1 MLQLRGFNDGTPTH
15 SLHAGLYRTDR
26 TILEI
31 GGDQIDLCIVP
42 RRTDHLRGDHRP
54 QAVPS
59 AWYDLIWTPPA
70 ARDIPADELHAHGT
84 RVGELPAPPVIP
96 LEKRL
101 AAAPPATLDGL
112 SEAQI
117 RMMGGP
123 EKALDWL
130 EGLRY
135 CAIQSDRTVDIY
147 DWDAYAATTITL
159 IRALPMPTA
168 EAAQ

>member
-59 AWYDLIWTPPA
+59 AWYDLIWTTVA

-84 RVGELPAPPVIP
+84 LVGSLPAPPVIP
-96 LEKRL
+96 FEKRL
-101 AAAPPATLDGL
+101 AAAPPATIDHLTEG
-112 SEAQI
+112 QI
-117 RMMGGP
+117 QILGGR
-123 EKALDWL
+123 EKALAWA
-130 EGLRY
+130 EGHRR
-135 CAIQSDRTVDIY
+135 AAVEEDRTVDIY